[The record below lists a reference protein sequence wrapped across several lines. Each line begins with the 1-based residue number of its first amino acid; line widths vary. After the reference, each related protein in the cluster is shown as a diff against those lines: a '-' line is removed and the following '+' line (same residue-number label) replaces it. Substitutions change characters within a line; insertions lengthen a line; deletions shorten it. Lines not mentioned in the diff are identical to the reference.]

1 MKGQT
6 LEEQNIMCGA
16 EMGNQTLEE
25 YKKKPCAYSWEA
37 TLEDSWA
44 MIQLL
49 LQF

>member
-25 YKKKPCAYSWEA
+25 YKKTQEHILGKQPWK
-37 TLEDSWA
+37 TVG
-44 MIQLL
+44 Q
-49 LQF
+49 